1 MARNKGEESKKKI
14 FQAAAELFAHK
25 GFHATKISDIV
36 AKAGLTQA
44 AFYLYFNSKEE
55 IFEQML
61 EDFEKQLIHF
71 SDAGKKVA
79 DIQPEQVKDHVRET
93 IVDILKFLGK
103 NPHLTKVALR
113 ENKDDRLRSIIV
125 EKIAANMSNNQ
136 RLGIVKTEIDT
147 QFAGE
152 AFLSVIEHIIE
163 RYVMTGEKTEN
174 ELADQVSLL
183 FLEGILNKN

>member
-1 MARNKGEESKKKI
+1 MR
-14 FQAAAELFAHK
+14 
-25 GFHATKISDIV
+25 
-36 AKAGLTQA
+36 
-44 AFYLYFNSKEE
+44 
-55 IFEQML
+55 
-61 EDFEKQLIHF
+61 
-71 SDAGKKVA
+71 
-79 DIQPEQVKDHVRET
+79 
-93 IVDILKFLGK
+93 
-103 NPHLTKVALR
+103 
-113 ENKDDRLRSIIV
+113 
-125 EKIAANMSNNQ
+125 NNQ